1 MFYAGSMVKN
11 DYLCAQ
17 IMAINALS
25 ILIPTYNDLCV
36 RLVDD
41 LRQQAE
47 AAGFDYEI
55 LVADDGSTDTDVI
68 TKNSEINQWP
78 HCHYL
83 RQSQNIGRAAI
94 RNHLARQARYD
105 HLLFIDSDMT
115 LVRPDYLSRYV
126 STAGDDVIDGGVC
139 IGGDADALKGNLRY
153 RYEKAA
159 EHEHTAEKRRLH
171 PYQDFHTANFLI
183 RRNLMLAH
191 PFDERFRHYGYED
204 VLFGKQLRADRIAI
218 TTSTTLWASAPLNP
232 TPTLCPRLKKAC
244 TPSVSSAMNCEAT
257 PAYSHSP
264 TASTFRRYCGSSASP
279 TACLALS
286 SAAISAAI
294 TPISVC
300 SASTS
305 SVISSRCKGTNNFPN
320 HQTFLQVFSN
330 IFILHY
336 KKLQYGN
343 STTHDVC
350 VSVFFVLCLFCLFSF
365 SRNSHTQ
372 HSHHNIIIYY

>member
-1 MFYAGSMVKN
+1 MVKN

-55 LVADDGSTDTDVI
+55 LVADDGSTDADVI
-68 TKNSEINQWP
+68 AENSEINQWP
-78 HCHYL
+78 HCQYL

-183 RRNLMLAH
+183 RRDLMFAH

-218 TTSTTLWASAPLNP
+218 THIDNPLGFCTFEPNP
-232 TPTLCPRLKKAC
+232 DFVSKTEEGLRTLCQFRHELRGYSRMLTFADGIHIPPILWIIRL
-244 TPSVSSAMNCEAT
+244 
-257 PAYSHSP
+257 SHRL
-264 TASTFRRYCGSSASP
+264 FG
-279 TACLALS
+279 
-286 SAAISAAI
+286 
-294 TPISVC
+294 TPIRRNLC
-300 SASTS
+300 
-305 SVISSRCKGTNNFPN
+305 GHHPN
-320 HQTFLQVFSN
+320 LRLFGLYKLGYFLT
-330 IFILHY
+330 
-336 KKLQYGN
+336 LQRYE
-343 STTHDVC
+343 
-350 VSVFFVLCLFCLFSF
+350 
-365 SRNSHTQ
+365 
-372 HSHHNIIIYY
+372 